1 MLLTGVHAEFWRQR
15 QAPEAWTRRKVSL
28 PNWAVDLDEMDRF
41 SGATVDRVVN
51 DHADVRATDY
61 EVDAGDAIA
70 VLRDARTRNSREV
83 IDCLQRMV
91 VDPDYPRTVTN
102 PARRAGY
109 CRKWLARIR
118 KEANL

>member
-1 MLLTGVHAEFWRQR
+1 MLLIGAHAEFWRQR
-15 QAPEAWTRRKVSL
+15 KAPEARRQRKAA
-28 PNWAVDLDEMDRF
+28 PPKWAVDLDEMDRF
-41 SGATVDRVVN
+41 RGATVDRVVN
-51 DHADVRATDY
+51 DHADVKATDC
-61 EVDAGDAIA
+61 EIDAGDAIA
-70 VLRDARTRNSREV
+70 VLRDARARNSREV

-118 KEANL
+118 KEAHL